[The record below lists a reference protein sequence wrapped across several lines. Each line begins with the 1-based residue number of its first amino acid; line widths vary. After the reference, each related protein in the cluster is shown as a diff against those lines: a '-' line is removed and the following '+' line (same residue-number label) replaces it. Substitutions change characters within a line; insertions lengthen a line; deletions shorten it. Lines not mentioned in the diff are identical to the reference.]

1 MTIPVV
7 DATSSTVAADAPRRW
22 TLHSLNNGVIFKL
35 TLLGVRWLPRQ
46 ISYAL
51 GRSGSWLSW
60 RFMIAATGAIADN
73 LSAVVP
79 EESDAERR
87 RRALETYRAYA
98 DDAVDFLRA
107 LDASDEAVRTMF
119 DISAADRARFLALL
133 ALKRGVLIVTG
144 HFGNWE
150 AGAVLMRRILDLPL
164 TVVAMPESDPAVN
177 ADRLEIRRRLGVETI
192 EVRQSLDTPLRIR
205 RALSENRAVALLAD
219 RHIGR
224 DRVAVRLLGR
234 PAWFLRTPA
243 LLAALTGAPLL
254 PCIIERTAPGRFNA
268 KFGSPVQIDPSE
280 ARDQAIT
287 RAAQALADAL
297 EPRIKAHP
305 EYWYHFY
312 RYWDAQRDDYTGLD

>member
-1 MTIPVV
+1 VTTPGV

-51 GRSGSWLSW
+51 GRSGSWLCW
-60 RFMIAATGAIADN
+60 RFMTAATGAIADN

-79 EESDAERR
+79 EESRAERR
-87 RRALETYRAYA
+87 RRALETYKAYA
-98 DDAVDFLRA
+98 NDAVDFLRA
-107 LDASDEAVRTMF
+107 LDAADATVRTMF
-119 DISAADRARFLALL
+119 AISDADRAAFLSLL
-133 ALKRGVLIVTG
+133 GLKRGLLIVTG

-150 AGAVLMRRILDLPL
+150 AGAVLMRRVLDLPL
-164 TVVAMPESDPAVN
+164 TVVTMAEPDPAVN
-177 ADRLEIRRRLGVETI
+177 ADRVEIRRRLGVETI
-192 EVRQSLDTPLRIR
+192 EVRQSLDTALRIR
-205 RALSENRAVALLAD
+205 RALSQNRAVALLAD

-234 PAWFLRTPA
+234 PVWFLRTPA

-254 PCIIERTAPGRFNA
+254 PCIIERVAPGRFSA
-268 KFGSPVQIDPSE
+268 TFGAPVEIEPGE
-280 ARDQAIT
+280 PRDQAIT

-297 EPRIKAHP
+297 EPHIKAHP

-312 RYWDAQRDDYTGLD
+312 RYWDAQRDDYTGLE